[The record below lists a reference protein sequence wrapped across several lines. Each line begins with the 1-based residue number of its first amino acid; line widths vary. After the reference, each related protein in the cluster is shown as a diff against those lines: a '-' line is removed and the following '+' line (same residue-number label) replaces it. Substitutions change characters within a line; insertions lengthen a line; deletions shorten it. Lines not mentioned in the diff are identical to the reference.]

1 MAGACKVTKED
12 LESFLRAV
20 DQDFPVPLSQKSD
33 LSVLAEKFA
42 QRADIFAERIDGK
55 IAGAVIGYITN
66 GFSEISFITVVAVR
80 KEYRGKGVSKRAL
93 LSYIAEAKK
102 QGRFKAIDVYTQR
115 ENATAIGLYKGCG
128 FVDYKIENEPRP
140 NDVHL
145 IYYL

>member
-1 MAGACKVTKED
+1 MNSAQVTKE
-12 LESFLRAV
+12 EMEIFLREV

-33 LSVLAEKFA
+33 LRVLAEKFVE
-42 QRADIFAERIDGK
+42 RADIFAERIDGK
-55 IAGAVIGYITN
+55 IAGGVIGYITN
-66 GFSEISFITVVAVR
+66 GVSEISFITVVAVR

-115 ENATAIGLYKGCG
+115 ENAAAIGLYKGCG